1 MIDDHC
7 LLNEVRGEF
16 MVLEGLLWAPSAS
29 RAQARS

>member
-1 MIDDHC
+1 MIDDQS
-7 LLNEVRGEF
+7 LLIEVCGEF